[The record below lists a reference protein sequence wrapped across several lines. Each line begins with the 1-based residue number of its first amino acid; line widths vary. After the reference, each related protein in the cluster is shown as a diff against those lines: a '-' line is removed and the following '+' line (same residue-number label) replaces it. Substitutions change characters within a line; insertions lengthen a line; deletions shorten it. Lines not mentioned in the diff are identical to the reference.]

1 MVVRRGR
8 RKTVCARGADQ
19 ALLGGRST
27 SPLDARVHY
36 ANYQLRVVASTY
48 AVLGLL
54 ALACAVALV
63 VLGPYVGSR
72 ISAET
77 TPLAI
82 YVGGGVTFF
91 ALAWLSL
98 RYSVLTP
105 PWATFTLAASIFL
118 ALCGF
123 ICAVKVTLTGWGALI
138 GSFVWRGLALV
149 CSLGSYL
156 LWRQWRA
163 SNNRW
168 SGP

>member
-1 MVVRRGR
+1 
-8 RKTVCARGADQ
+8 
-19 ALLGGRST
+19 
-27 SPLDARVHY
+27 VHH

-48 AVLGLL
+48 ALLGML
-54 ALACAVALV
+54 ALGCAAALVALLM
-63 VLGPYVGSR
+63 LGPDVGDS

-82 YVGGGVTFF
+82 LGGSGVTFC

-105 PWATFTLAASIFL
+105 AWATFTLAASTL
-118 ALCGF
+118 LTLWGF
-123 ICAVKVTLTGWGALI
+123 IGAIRVTLTGWGTLI
-138 GSFVWRGLALV
+138 GTFVWWGLAV
-149 CSLGSYL
+149 VSSLGSYL